1 MTDQRQDEMP
11 LRKKILTLKAEIK
24 EAANYMIKQARFSDN
39 MRAGIE
45 HAHNEIIDRSDIL
58 ARYALENNPATITP
72 DQVETVRKALEMFC
86 QSYDVHLAHGTA
98 FKDLVSEKQAIEAN
112 KALALLPQGDN

>member
-39 MRAGIE
+39 MGVGIE

-58 ARYALENNPATITP
+58 ARYALENNPATLTP
-72 DQVETVRKALEMFC
+72 DQVETVRKALETGINLTYLA
-86 QSYDVHLAHGTA
+86 YDLQNSDDVR
-98 FKDLVSEKQAIEAN
+98 DRMEKAI
-112 KALALLPQGDN
+112 ALLTQGEKK